1 MWLQVTQGRH
11 KARGTTAVLLVENET
26 DTFVLSGVASK
37 PTPSLLRNFSAPVK
51 MTVEGQTDEDLVFI
65 LANDS
70 DAFNR
75 CAPVTTALLWL
86 DLLWLD
92 LLTDSFCCS
101 DLVFFRWTFA
111 TVQRNSERKLDAL
124 TQKR

>member
-1 MWLQVTQGRH
+1 MQGRH

-26 DTFVLSGVASK
+26 DMFVLSGVASK

-75 CAPVTTALLWL
+75 CVPVTTDLLWF

-101 DLVFFRWTFA
+101 DLVCYRWTLLLLF
-111 TVQRNSERKLDAL
+111 R
-124 TQKR
+124 